1 MRKIYPPMQAREVAE
16 PFSSPDWF
24 FEIKWDGIRA
34 ICYTDGTLSL
44 LSRYGNELAPMF
56 PELGGVPRAAPDC
69 VLDGEIVVM
78 REGKPDIQPLL
89 ERLQRRR
96 AEEIQAYAER
106 SPVTYIIFDILERN
120 GDPLI
125 DHPLTE
131 RREILNDTIQPG
143 DNIVCSVPVPDT
155 GEAYFQAAVGAG
167 LEGVMAKRK
176 NSRYEPG
183 RRSGNWLKIKKLRS
197 IDAVVFGYTRG
208 TGNRSPTFG
217 ALILG
222 VYDGEKPVYIG
233 KVGTGFSVADT
244 ARFTEQLAG
253 LRAPGPTLKDADA
266 PGKITWV
273 RPTLVVEVA
282 YQVITHDRRLRMP
295 RFIHMR
301 IDKLPRDCTID
312 QLEEAPEGPVK

>member
-1 MRKIYPPMQAREVAE
+1 MLAREVAD
-16 PFSSPDWF
+16 PFSSPEWF
-24 FEIKWDGIRA
+24 FEIKWDGVRA

-56 PELGGVPRAAPDC
+56 PELAGVANAAPGC

-96 AEEIQAYAER
+96 DEEIQAYAEH
-106 SPVTYIIFDILERN
+106 SPVTYIIFDILERH

-125 DHPLTE
+125 DSPLTH
-131 RREILNDTIQPG
+131 RREILSETVQSG
-143 DNIVCSVPVPDT
+143 DNMVCSVPIPDT
-155 GEAYFQAAVGAG
+155 GEAYYEAAIGAG

-183 RRSGNWLKIKKLRS
+183 RRSGNWLKIKKIRS
-197 IDAVVFGYTRG
+197 LDAVVFGFTRG
-208 TGNRSPTFG
+208 TGNRSSTFG

-222 VYDGEKPVYIG
+222 VYDGENPVYIG

-244 ARFTEQLAG
+244 IRFTGQLTD
-253 LRAPGPTLKDADA
+253 LRAPGPTLTEADE
-266 PGKITWV
+266 PGKIIWV
-273 RPTLVVEVA
+273 RPSLVVEVA
-282 YQVITHDRRLRMP
+282 YQAITHDHRLRMP
-295 RFIHMR
+295 RFIRTR

-312 QLEEAPEGPVK
+312 QLEEAPEGTVS